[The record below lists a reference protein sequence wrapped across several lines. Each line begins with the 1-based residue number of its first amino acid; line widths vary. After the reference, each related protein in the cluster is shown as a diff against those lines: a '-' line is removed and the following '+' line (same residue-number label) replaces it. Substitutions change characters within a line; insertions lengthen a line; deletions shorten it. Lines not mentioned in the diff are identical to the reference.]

1 MENTAD
7 NDESAL
13 FLPCTEVFTHSVNV
27 IMIIEMEN
35 TRSIPMYKSCE
46 TMV

>member
-1 MENTAD
+1 METRLT

-13 FLPCTEVFTHSVNV
+13 FLPCTEVFTQSVNV